1 MRRGKHKIL
10 MSVNKTNLRE
20 KRHNNDNDTKAI
32 YFVGRVEVTYKS
44 HEFMVSLVKCQS
56 ISFVIISIN
65 IADVIIFHKLLLLRK
80 YFDEYK
86 MRKLHTGDRH
96 EIKKQ
101 NRRSDC
107 GSSSVFLFSLVWN
120 IWILFEILLYRG
132 VFLLKIYLDWV
143 SKKFEFSSITD
154 KVR

>member
-86 MRKLHTGDRH
+86 MRNYTRATVTKLRNKIVVRIADLH
-96 EIKKQ
+96 Q
-101 NRRSDC
+101 FF
-107 GSSSVFLFSLVWN
+107 SSLS
-120 IWILFEILLYRG
+120 FEISEFYSR
-132 VFLLKIYLDWV
+132 FYYIEAFFY
-143 SKKFEFSSITD
+143 SKFI
-154 KVR
+154 